1 MRRNR
6 NEQIG
11 KLDRR
16 ISIEAYVQ
24 TLSESGAETLTW
36 EELLK
41 VWSGITYTNNTAG
54 HPERQESNR
63 ETAVTNIVFRVRY
76 SKDFLD
82 KKLRIVFEEKQ
93 YDIIS
98 IVEDGRREFLN
109 LSALLHE

>member
-16 ISIEAYVQ
+16 ISIEAYTE
-24 TLSESGAETLTW
+24 TLSDSGAETLEW
-36 EELLK
+36 EELMM
-41 VWSGITYTNNTAG
+41 VWAGITYANNTAG
-54 HPERQESNR
+54 HPERLESNR
-63 ETAVTNIVFRVRY
+63 ETAVTNIVFRIRY
-76 SKDFLD
+76 GKDFLD
-82 KKLRIVFEEKQ
+82 KKLRVIFDEKE

-98 IVEDGRREFLN
+98 ITEDGRREFLN